1 MQKLQK
7 LINEVQKK
15 TKQHRKKRKLY
26 FQPESIE
33 YAHRKYEKV
42 NTQKNKTELQNT
54 RIHSIL
60 FWTREMLLK
69 FITGNFFHVGG
80 VS

>member
-1 MQKLQK
+1 MKYK
-7 LINEVQKK
+7 
-15 TKQHRKKRKLY
+15 RKKVKQKNTKGV
-26 FQPESIE
+26 FMPKSIE
-33 YAHRKYEKV
+33 CAHRKYEKV
-42 NTQKNKTELQNT
+42 NTHTKKTELQNT

-69 FITGNFFHVGG
+69 FIIGNFFHVGD

>member
-1 MQKLQK
+1 MKKLQK

-15 TKQHRKKRKLY
+15 TKQHRKKQKVY
-26 FQPESIE
+26 FMPKSIA

-42 NTQKNKTELQNT
+42 NTKNKTELQNT

-69 FITGNFFHVGG
+69 FITGIFFHVGG

>member
-1 MQKLQK
+1 MPK
-7 LINEVQKK
+7 
-15 TKQHRKKRKLY
+15 
-26 FQPESIE
+26 SIE
-33 YAHRKYEKV
+33 CAQIKCVKV
-42 NTQKNKTELQNT
+42 NVHKKQPVLQNT

-69 FITGNFFHVGG
+69 FIIGNCFHVGG

>member
-1 MQKLQK
+1 MPK
-7 LINEVQKK
+7 
-15 TKQHRKKRKLY
+15 
-26 FQPESIE
+26 SIA

-42 NTQKNKTELQNT
+42 NTKNKTELQNT

-69 FITGNFFHVGG
+69 FITGIFFHVGG